1 MRSRVMVVG
10 RDVAQRAC
18 LARLLSGNGYRV
30 EIAESAAHARRIGF
44 NGIEL
49 AIVVRAGLGPAGR
62 GLVQDLQAAVG
73 RVLLVAAPGDRGER
87 HGHLDDVSDEAALLA
102 RVAEALSPASE
113 PEALEPV
120 LQFARYRLD
129 LAGHSLLDTAGKEIP
144 LTHGE
149 FGLLRVLVQRA
160 GRVLSRDQLLQ
171 LLSGRDAE
179 AYDRSI
185 DMQIVRLRRKIEPD
199 PKRPTLIV
207 TIPNSGYKF
216 TATVRQAEPAA
227 LPDPE
232 PTAAPPET
240 RPVGG
245 ERRFVTAVAAEVLAA
260 EGSSLPRDPEELR
273 PLIDAWRRYAAA
285 VVAKHEGMLAESRL
299 REVLAYFGF
308 PVAQE
313 HAAERALHA
322 ALALAEHLPVGETAL
337 PAGLAIRVGVAS
349 GLVIADPD
357 GEVLGETP
365 GEAGWLKGLA
375 EPGEVFV
382 AAGTRR
388 LAGDLF
394 AYRDLGRLIVRGV
407 GPVPAWQ
414 VLGRSALGSRSE
426 ALHATAVTPLVGREE
441 ELHTLLRA
449 WQQAKSGEGRLVLV
463 SGEPGIGKSRLLAA
477 LEERLAG
484 KPHNSLRYFCSPL
497 HQDSTLHPIVARW
510 EQEAAFARGDSPE
523 ERLRKLE
530 KAVALAELSPEDFAL
545 IAGMLSVPTDGRYL
559 QPELNPQ
566 RRKERTFGALL
577 RRLGR
582 LTQSNPVLM
591 LFEDAQWADPS
602 SVELLDMLIDRL
614 SELPI
619 LLVISFRADFTAAW
633 IGRSGVSL
641 IALSRLNR
649 RHSETLAAQVSAE
662 RALTREVLECI
673 VTQTDGV
680 PLFIEELT
688 KAVLETSTD
697 VATAALPPAVPSTL
711 HGSLMARLDRLPTA
725 RQVAQIGAV
734 IGREFPYALLAPVAS
749 LSQGQLARG
758 LDELIASG
766 LVARRGRPPD
776 AVYTFNHA
784 LTRDVAY
791 SSLPRSRRQICHQR
805 VATALEVYD
814 DGSVRAAEPELL
826 AYHFQEAGDFSAAL
840 AYWIAA
846 GDVAEQYGAN
856 QEAVAHFQ
864 SAKQLTER
872 TELSA
877 VDRARVSE
885 VLMKLGNAQTQ
896 IAGYHSEEVMRSY
909 QEAHDVALV
918 LDQQDE
924 AAEAA
929 MRMAPFLFGSCRHH
943 DVMEIGSKILSGNPD
958 RLRPETRVHLW
969 VMMGGASSHIG
980 EFLQSLAYS
989 EKAIE
994 LDDDVACTHKSPW
1007 AAADPA
1013 IVARDYVEMAARVM
1027 GHFERSLSVSEQS
1040 TAIALDRGHLFSVVW
1055 ATVSR
1060 VSALRIFG
1068 RYAEAVACSDRA
1080 IEICEKYGFDARI
1093 GNVLLHRGPA
1103 LFELGD
1109 QERGLVD
1116 IQRGVD
1122 LWRKTSGTFMLARNV
1137 AILAEYQLR
1146 ANRLEAA
1153 CANLSEAERLAETT
1167 EEKDQLAEII
1177 RLRGRIW
1184 QSEGNHDKARLC
1196 FERAVARSRDQRARM
1211 FELHAARDLVRLSAE
1226 AGGSTEALEKLRSVV
1241 DWFPADL
1248 DVPVLAECRALLQQA
1263 ASV

>member
-1 MRSRVMVVG
+1 MR
-10 RDVAQRAC
+10 
-18 LARLLSGNGYRV
+18 
-30 EIAESAAHARRIGF
+30 
-44 NGIEL
+44 
-49 AIVVRAGLGPAGR
+49 
-62 GLVQDLQAAVG
+62 
-73 RVLLVAAPGDRGER
+73 
-87 HGHLDDVSDEAALLA
+87 
-102 RVAEALSPASE
+102 
-113 PEALEPV
+113 PV
-120 LQFARYRLD
+120 LEFRGYRLD
-129 LAGHSLLDTAGKEIP
+129 LAGHSLLDATGREVP

-149 FGLLRVLVQRA
+149 FGLLRVFVQRA
-160 GRVLSRDQLLQ
+160 GRVLSRDQLLH

-227 LPDPE
+227 LPKPE
-232 PTAAPPET
+232 PAATPPEL

-273 PLIDAWRRYAAA
+273 PLIDAWRRYATT
-285 VVAKHEGMLAESRL
+285 VVVRHEGVLAESRL
-299 REVLAYFGF
+299 REVLAFFGY

-365 GEAGWLKGLA
+365 GEAARLQDLG
-375 EPGEVFV
+375 EPGQVIVSEN
-382 AAGTRR
+382 TRR
-388 LAGDLF
+388 VVGDLF

-426 ALHATAVTPLVGREE
+426 ALHAAAVTPLVGREE

-484 KPHNSLRYFCSPL
+484 EPHASLRYFCSPL
-497 HQDSTLHPIVARW
+497 HQESTLHPIVARW
-510 EQEAAFARGDSPE
+510 EQEAGFARGDSPE

-530 KAVALAELSPEDFAL
+530 EVVAPAGLSPEDVAL

-559 QPELNPQ
+559 QLELNPQ

-577 RRLGR
+577 RRLER
-582 LTQSNPVLM
+582 LTQSHPVLM

-602 SVELLDMLIDRL
+602 SLELLDTLIDRL
-614 SELPI
+614 AEVPI
-619 LLVISFRADFTAAW
+619 LPVISFRADFTAPW
-633 IGRSGVSL
+633 IGRTGVSL

-649 RHSETLAAQVSAE
+649 RDSEMLAAQVSAE
-662 RALTREVLECI
+662 RALTREVLERI

-688 KAVLETSTD
+688 KAVLETPAD
-697 VATAALPPAVPSTL
+697 LATAALPLAVPATL
-711 HGSLMARLDRLPTA
+711 HASLMARLDRLPTA

-734 IGREFPYALLAPVAS
+734 IGREFPHALLASAAS
-749 LSQGQLARG
+749 LSQEQLARG

-766 LVARRGRPPD
+766 LIARRGAPPD

-791 SSLPRSRRQICHQR
+791 SSLLRSRRQICHQCI
-805 VATALEVYD
+805 ATALEAYD

-840 AYWIAA
+840 VYWIAA
-846 GDVAEQYGAN
+846 GDVAEQLGAN
-856 QEAVAHFQ
+856 QEAIAHYR

-872 TELSA
+872 VDLSA
-877 VDRARVSE
+877 ADRARVPE

-896 IAGYHSEEVMRSY
+896 MAGYHSEEVMRSY
-909 QEAHDVALV
+909 QEARDVALV

-943 DVMEIGSKILSGNPD
+943 DVMEIGNKILSGNLD
-958 RLRPETRVHLW
+958 RLSPETRVHLW

-980 EFLQSLAYS
+980 EFQQSLAFS

-994 LDDDVACTHKSPW
+994 LDDEVACTHKSPW

-1013 IVARDYVEMAARVM
+1013 IVARDYVEMAARMM
-1027 GHFERSLSVSEQS
+1027 GHFEWSLSISEQS
-1040 TAIALDRGHLFSVVW
+1040 MAIALDRGHLFSVVW

-1068 RYAEAVACSDRA
+1068 RYTEAVACADRA

-1103 LFELGD
+1103 LFEAGD
-1109 QERGLVD
+1109 EERGLAD

-1146 ANRLEAA
+1146 ANRLDAA
-1153 CANLSEAERLAETT
+1153 CISLSEAERLAETT

-1196 FERAVARSRDQRARM
+1196 FERAIARSRDQQARL
-1211 FELHAARDLVRLSAE
+1211 FELHAARDLVRLSAD
-1226 AGGSTEALEKLRSVV
+1226 AGGSTEALEKLRSIV

-1248 DVPVLAECRALLQQA
+1248 DVPVLSECRAVLQQA